1 MAHYSEIRRPG
12 KSILMHLDRPSS
24 VMRNPSSFELEVYE
38 ALKRIPKGKVTTYG
52 QIAKF
57 LGKPGASRAVGN
69 ALNRNPHAPKVPCH
83 RVVTSVGLIG
93 GYAFG
98 PQKKIEILKKEGI
111 VVEKGKVDLKKFGYC
126 FKY

>member
-1 MAHYSEIRRPG
+1 
-12 KSILMHLDRPSS
+12 
-24 VMRNPSSFELEVYE
+24 MRNSTSFELKVYE
-38 ALKRIPKGKVTTYG
+38 ALKCIPKGKVTTYG

-57 LGKPGASRAVGN
+57 LGKPRASRAVGN

-98 PQKKIEILKKEGI
+98 PKKKIEILKNEG
-111 VVEKGKVDLKKFGYC
+111 VAVEQGKVDLQKFG
-126 FKY
+126 FIFA